1 MSRIGPAELVYV
13 FVSDMDRAVG
23 FYRDVLGLELDYR
36 AGDDWAQFDAGPVK
50 LGLHGAAQGDGRAGG
65 TFAFTVSDLEDA
77 RIHLLGNGVAVGHE
91 GGGER
96 GQPRFLEF
104 ADPDGNVLAVFEQ
117 TGGSG

>member
-50 LGLHGAAQGDGRAGG
+50 LGLHGSAQGDGRAGG
-65 TFAFTVSDLEDA
+65 TFAFTVADLEDA
-77 RIHLLGNGVAVGHE
+77 RMRLLGNGVAVGHE

-104 ADPDGNVLAVFEQ
+104 ADPDGNVLAAFEH
-117 TGGSG
+117 TGGPG